1 MQFLIPLRDLPLL
14 INPYQCILYPF
25 AFGRWFMDADV
36 DGEFGFR
43 GGFLE
48 TAYEEAI
55 GCGADEGDGFG
66 GGGGYVVACFGEE
79 EGLGRLRG

>member
-1 MQFLIPLRDLPLL
+1 
-14 INPYQCILYPF
+14 
-25 AFGRWFMDADV
+25 MDADV